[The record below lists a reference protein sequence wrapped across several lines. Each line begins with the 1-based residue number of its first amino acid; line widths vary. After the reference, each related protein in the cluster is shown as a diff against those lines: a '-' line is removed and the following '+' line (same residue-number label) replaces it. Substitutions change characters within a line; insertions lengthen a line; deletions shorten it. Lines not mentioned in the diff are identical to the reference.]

1 MGGVGYKTRVMVA
14 WIVFATFGRSSNPK
28 RHGKPSTRK
37 NVGPL
42 CALCVKVFE
51 SGLNPNTSIVAG

>member
-14 WIVFATFGRSSNPK
+14 PIVFATFGRSSNPK
-28 RHGKPSTRK
+28 RRGKPSTRK
-37 NVGPL
+37 NVGP
-42 CALCVKVFE
+42 LCVKVFE